1 MTFELHNSRSSSSNN
16 KTNNKK
22 WLALI
27 RVTANGVKECAALY
41 FYEQPDTSKTG
52 RGRLE
57 REAKSRES
65 ERKGE
70 RVRGGIMQAA

>member
-1 MTFELHNSRSSSSNN
+1 MTFELHNSRSSSGNN
-16 KTNNKK
+16 NTNNKK

-41 FYEQPDTSKTG
+41 FYEQPDKTG

>member
-1 MTFELHNSRSSSSNN
+1 MTFELHNSRSSSKNN
-16 KTNNKK
+16 TNNKK

-41 FYEQPDTSKTG
+41 FYEQPDKTG

-57 REAKSRES
+57 RDEERWER
-65 ERKGE
+65 ERKGK

>member
-1 MTFELHNSRSSSSNN
+1 MNYITAEVAAR
-16 KTNNKK
+16 TTPTTKK

-41 FYEQPDTSKTG
+41 FYEQPDKTG

-57 REAKSRES
+57 RDEERWER
-65 ERKGE
+65 ERKGK